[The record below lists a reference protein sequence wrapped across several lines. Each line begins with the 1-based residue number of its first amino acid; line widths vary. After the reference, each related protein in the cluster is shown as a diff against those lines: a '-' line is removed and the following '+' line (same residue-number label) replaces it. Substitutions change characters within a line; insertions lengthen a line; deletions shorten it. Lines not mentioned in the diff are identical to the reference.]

1 MVLYIL
7 LQFALVTPL
16 VVLVLCRTRNSSIH
30 SVHEDSV
37 HEDSVPSLI
46 TPEEAMR
53 RRLLEDFPENEEEI
67 EI

>member
-7 LQFALVTPL
+7 LPFALVTPL

-30 SVHEDSV
+30 SV